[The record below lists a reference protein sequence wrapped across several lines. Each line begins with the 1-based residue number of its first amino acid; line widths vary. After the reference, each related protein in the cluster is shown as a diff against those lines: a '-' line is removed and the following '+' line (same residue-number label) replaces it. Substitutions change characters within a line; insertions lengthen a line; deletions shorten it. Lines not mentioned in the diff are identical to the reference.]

1 MLVWLSVCSEVQ
13 VICIWS
19 SWCHCIP
26 KLHHLLPHLNPAGF
40 TFLVP
45 TYPGCQCLLPD
56 SGFDHPDYPWSSCCM
71 NTICENKTQLSTADK
86 STALR
91 FVILQTRSVML
102 SFRHHNNKFVFS
114 YLHTL
119 TKWHCPHATA
129 AAVNQWDR
137 QTDGQTLD
145 SFINP
150 APHTRAFQF
159 SIWIDSIHYANWFIL
174 QKKSAFL
181 FTSCHAVFL
190 LIYCIVSAK
199 KK

>member
-13 VICIWS
+13 VVCIWS

-56 SGFDHPDYPWSSCCM
+56 SGFDHPDYPWSSCFM

-91 FVILQTRSVML
+91 FVILQTRSVTL
-102 SFRHHNNKFVFS
+102 SFPLDTTITSLCSVTYIRWQS
-114 YLHTL
+114 G
-119 TKWHCPHATA
+119 TA
-129 AAVNQWDR
+129 RMPPLLLSINGTDR
-137 QTDGQTLD
+137 RMDRRST
-145 SFINP
+145 
-150 APHTRAFQF
+150 
-159 SIWIDSIHYANWFIL
+159 
-174 QKKSAFL
+174 
-181 FTSCHAVFL
+181 
-190 LIYCIVSAK
+190 VS
-199 KK
+199 